1 MHFGGGEQRFNAGS
15 VGAVSALLNHQA
27 TKAVPRPS

>member
-1 MHFGGGEQRFNAGS
+1 MHLAGGEQRFNADS
-15 VGAVSALLNHQA
+15 VGAVSALLNDQA